1 MVAHEYAGAMDAFLA
16 VASRRE
22 VRRYADRPIPP
33 EVERRILEA
42 GRISGSSQ
50 NRQPWRFVVVSSPEA
65 VQRTAEA
72 VWAGDNVRGAALV
85 VAVIVAG
92 KGPVSFDAG
101 RAAQNMLL
109 AAWNE
114 GVGACPNGIADRD
127 KMAEAI
133 GLREDDH
140 FATVLTFGYPA
151 RAIDPEARTPEE
163 WLGRADRRPL
173 EDIVEQR

>member
-1 MVAHEYAGAMDAFLA
+1 MVAHGYAAAMDAFLA

-50 NRQPWRFVVVSSPEA
+50 NRQPWRFVVVSSPDA

-85 VAVIVAG
+85 VAVVVAG

-109 AAWNE
+109 TAWNE
-114 GVGACPNGIADRD
+114 GVGACPNGVADRD
-127 KMAEAI
+127 RMAEAI
-133 GLREDDH
+133 GLREDDR

-151 RAIDPEARTPEE
+151 RDIDPEARRPEE
-163 WLGRADRRPL
+163 WLERADRRPL
-173 EDIVEQR
+173 EELVERR